1 VPRDSRVYLED
12 ILAAS
17 ARIRSYVGDMGVDAF
32 RQDGKTVDAV
42 VRNLEIIGEA
52 VKQLPADVR
61 SRDPS
66 VEWPKIAGLR
76 DILIHSYSSLDLDI
90 IWDIVAN
97 KLPPFTARVRL
108 LLEGSDA

>member
-1 VPRDSRVYLED
+1 MPRDSRVYLED
-12 ILAAS
+12 ILTAS

-42 VRNLEIIGEA
+42 VRNL
-52 VKQLPADVR
+52 
-61 SRDPS
+61 
-66 VEWPKIAGLR
+66 
-76 DILIHSYSSLDLDI
+76 DLDI

-97 KLPPFTARVRL
+97 KLPSFTERVRL